1 MLDIEKT
8 KAAKTYIDKMANGIN
23 PIDDSQIPDEEL
35 LNNVH
40 IARCLYFVS
49 DILRQVIDGKLSP
62 TDSKAT
68 IPFYLTE
75 DELKNFNFSNEPLS
89 ITHIVKRF
97 NKLCNNESMKKLTYK
112 NIASWLMSEGLIC
125 KKDMNG
131 SNRTMPTQ
139 LGLDLG
145 IVTELRTSSKG
156 EYYAVLYSNGAQHY
170 IVDNFYNIIN
180 LMNENK

>member
-97 NKLCNNESMKKLTYK
+97 NELIKNDNMKKLTYK
-112 NIASWLMSEGLIC
+112 NITDWLTKEGLIY
-125 KKDMNG
+125 KKKTGG
-131 SNRTMPTQ
+131 SGRTFPTQ
-139 LGLDLG
+139 DGLDLG
-145 IVTELRTSSKG
+145 IFTERRSSPKG
-156 EYYAVLYSNGAQHY
+156 EYNAVLYSNGAQHY